1 MATVDVTRGGT
12 GGGYP
17 AHLKGGLYRVTR
29 ELDFNKV
36 NRSAADVLQLINV
49 PANTRVVRVAVL
61 VTVVEGAT
69 LTFDIGDGA
78 TPAGYIEAHDGN
90 VLAGADSGGIV
101 LETATPDTIKPYS
114 GTGKRYSAADTIDMT
129 LDNDAAS
136 AKVTVIAFLEDQS
149 SAE

>member
-17 AHLKGGLYRVTR
+17 AHLKGGSYRITAEV
-29 ELDFNKV
+29 DFNKV
-36 NRSAADVLQLINV
+36 NRSSADVLQLINI
-49 PANTRVVRVAVL
+49 PANTRVVRVACL

-69 LTFDIGDGA
+69 LTFDIGDGS
-78 TPAGYIEAHDGN
+78 TTDGYIDGHDGN
-90 VLAGADSGGIV
+90 ALGGADSGGIV

-114 GTGKRYSAADTIDMT
+114 GTGKRYSAADTIDM
-129 LDNDAAS
+129 LLNNDAAS
-136 AKVTVIAFLEDQS
+136 AKVTVIAWLEDQS